1 MKPEPIRCGCGTL
14 FGMQLPDG
22 SLAIKHRDLYR
33 LVRGSVEGPCRRC
46 GATVRWESSRLYTP
60 TPQFIN
66 GG

>member
-46 GATVRWESSRLYTP
+46 GATVRWEAKAR
-60 TPQFIN
+60 
-66 GG
+66 